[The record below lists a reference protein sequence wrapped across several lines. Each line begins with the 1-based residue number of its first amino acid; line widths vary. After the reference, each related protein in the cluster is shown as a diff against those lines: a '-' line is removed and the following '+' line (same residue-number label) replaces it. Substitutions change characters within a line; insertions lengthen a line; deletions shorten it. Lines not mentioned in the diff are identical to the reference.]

1 VTNGTYDPVLGTA
14 TGGTSADAPCHG
26 IFKQITDEYAKAF
39 AVEANDQL
47 AVIDGSVE
55 PLMTDLLVVGASA
68 LAIVKIIAVNP
79 AGTPLAYT
87 LQVRGA
93 IDTSA
98 NGGAFDSTQ
107 ATRTI
112 RGGDFDNPSTGPDP
126 VFASGGTF

>member
-1 VTNGTYDPVLGTA
+1 MALRRVTAGTYDPLSGTT
-14 TGGTSADAPCHG
+14 TGGTSADAPCQG
-26 IFKQITDEYAKAF
+26 ILKQITDEYAKAF

-93 IDTSA
+93 MDTSA
-98 NGGAFDSTQ
+98 DGTAFTTTQ
-107 ATRTI
+107 PTRTL
-112 RGGDFDNPSTGPDP
+112 D
-126 VFASGGTF
+126 GGTF

>member
-1 VTNGTYDPVLGTA
+1 MALRRVTNGTYDPVLGTA

-47 AVIDGSVE
+47 TVIGGSVE

-93 IDTSA
+93 IHESIVVKTFSLLNSDGSYLLL
-98 NGGAFDSTQ
+98 
-107 ATRTI
+107 
-112 RGGDFDNPSTGPDP
+112 
-126 VFASGGTF
+126 SGGGKLLGATL